1 MTPKKEERKVM
12 TLRPFHLAIPVSDI
26 PKAREFYGTK
36 LGFDEGRSDDHWID
50 YNFFGHQL
58 VCHVGEVNSFSNEVD
73 GKEVPVVK
81 CEAEIILR
89 NTKTNY
95 EYNSD
100 QEAEDDIA
108 NPETDTVYEDVTRS
122 VKIKVADMP
131 PLGAG
136 SDE

>member
-1 MTPKKEERKVM
+1 MAFIEEGSVEYVE
-12 TLRPFHLAIPVSDI
+12 I
-26 PKAREFYGTK
+26 
-36 LGFDEGRSDDHWID
+36 
-50 YNFFGHQL
+50 
-58 VCHVGEVNSFSNEVD
+58 D
-73 GKEVPVVK
+73 GKRVPVVK
-81 CEAEIILR
+81 CETEVILR
-89 NTKTNY
+89 NTQTNY